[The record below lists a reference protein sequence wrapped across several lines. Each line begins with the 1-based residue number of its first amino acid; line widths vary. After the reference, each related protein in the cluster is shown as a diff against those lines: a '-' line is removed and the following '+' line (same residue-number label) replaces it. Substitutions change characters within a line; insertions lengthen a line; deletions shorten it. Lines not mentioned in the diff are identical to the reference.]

1 MEEVTRFLER
11 CYQSFETI
19 QKNRKIENTNYLYG
33 DNPHYDPSLR
43 SNSVDLSKKFHRIS
57 LSSLNKSQTSHQLNE
72 TFSSTSTTSSGQS
85 TDTYNNFTD
94 FTW

>member
-19 QKNRKIENTNYLYG
+19 KKTRKMENSNYMYAN
-33 DNPHYDPSLR
+33 NPHFDSTAR
-43 SNSVDLSKKFHRIS
+43 SYSVDLSKKFHRIG
-57 LSSLNKSQTSHQLNE
+57 LNTLNKSQTTNGLNE
-72 TFSSTSTTSSGQS
+72 TFSSTSTSSSGQS
-85 TDTYNNFTD
+85 NDIYNNFTD